1 MQAHAYLLL
10 PRDAV
15 TAGDARKR
23 VNAIKQY
30 AGLGSGF
37 KIALRD
43 LEIRGAGNLLGTEQ
57 SGHIAAVGFD
67 LYCQML
73 KQSVARMQGRRIS
86 RPVEVGLRTD
96 FLVMNESMM
105 VNALKGATPA
115 FLPST
120 FIEDTKLRITAYRQ
134 LGEIMTRKELDDLES
149 QWRDQ
154 FGEKLPHAVTNLIT
168 CASMRLAAAHAGISD
183 IEIKDRKL
191 MLTRNGKLV
200 MLNGKFPRLTTREGH
215 KQLAETLVM
224 LRTL

>member
-1 MQAHAYLLL
+1 
-10 PRDAV
+10 
-15 TAGDARKR
+15 

-57 SGHIAAVGFD
+57 SGHIAAIGFD

-73 KQSVARMQGRRIS
+73 KQSVARMQGRRVA
-86 RPVEVGLRTD
+86 RPVEVGMRAD
-96 FLVMNESMM
+96 FLVMSEAMM
-105 VNALKGATPA
+105 LQAAKGTTPA

-120 FIEDTKLRITAYRQ
+120 FIEDAKTRITAYRQ
-134 LGEIMTRKELDDLES
+134 LGEIMTRKELDDLEA

-168 CASMRLAAAHAGISD
+168 CASIRLAAAHNGISD
-183 IEIKDRKL
+183 VEIKERKL

-200 MLNGKFPRLTTREGH
+200 MIQGKFPRLTAKEGH
-215 KQLAETLVM
+215 KQLVEALAM
-224 LRTL
+224 LRSM